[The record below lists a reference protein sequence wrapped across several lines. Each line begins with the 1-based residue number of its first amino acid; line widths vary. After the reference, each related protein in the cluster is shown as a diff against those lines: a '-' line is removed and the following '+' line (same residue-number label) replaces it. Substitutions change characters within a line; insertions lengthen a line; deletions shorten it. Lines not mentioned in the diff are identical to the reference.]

1 MYTTIIFNATVY
13 NYYSSYITLFCQM
26 SERTYSHPAVEL
38 SDHTYHS
45 NRKKIFNYWKTT
57 KKQSRIVKFM
67 TLRKT
72 LYSWNILVF
81 KI

>member
-45 NRKKIFNYWKTT
+45 NRKKKHSTIG
-57 KKQSRIVKFM
+57 KQQKSKAG
-67 TLRKT
+67 
-72 LYSWNILVF
+72 
-81 KI
+81 